1 MTTSGPGVL
10 PDNLIDEPRLMDE
23 TGVAA
28 RVAQISIPVLKDVG
42 YRLVRVRISANNG
55 ATLQIMAERPDG
67 LMTVQ
72 DCEKASV
79 ALSPVLDLEDPLST
93 PYNLEMSSPGIDRPL
108 VRISDFIRAN
118 GHEAR
123 IEMDVMLDG
132 RKRFRGWIE
141 GVDGEGREAILSL
154 RRTDAKAATRVFR
167 GSRITKILVNILDR
181 NQAFQHLMIVE
192 ARLILTEA
200 LIRESLRAAKA
211 AASEAGEDADDDET
225 PAPEPEST
233 SDAPRRGPGR
243 FAARNQTKPK
253 PVWAPAKKKPA
264 PGRPGKA

>member
-141 GVDGEGREAILSL
+141 GVDGEGREAILCL
-154 RRTDAKAATRVFR
+154 RRTDAKADEEADVKLPMRDI
-167 GSRITKILVNILDR
+167 G
-181 NQAFQHLMIVE
+181 E
-192 ARLILTEA
+192 ARRILTEA

>member
-108 VRISDFIRAN
+108 VRISDFIRAT

-141 GVDGEGREAILSL
+141 GVDGEGREAILCL
-154 RRTDAKAATRVFR
+154 RRTDAKADEEADVKLPMRDI
-167 GSRITKILVNILDR
+167 G
-181 NQAFQHLMIVE
+181 E